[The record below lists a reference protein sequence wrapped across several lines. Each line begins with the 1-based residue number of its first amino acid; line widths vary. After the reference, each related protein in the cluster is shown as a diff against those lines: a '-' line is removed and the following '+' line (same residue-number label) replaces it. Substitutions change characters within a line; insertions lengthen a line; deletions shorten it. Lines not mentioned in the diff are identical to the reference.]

1 MFYLFGV
8 QESWRAAT
16 SQHHALARHFQEQ
29 IYSATWPFF
38 AFSVLHGFALIRRGE
53 RPQEV
58 RLELHL
64 DYSIP
69 ALLLSNYTGKA
80 CEEITTLNWITSD
93 KEHLIIFRWFLTR
106 HIQTII
112 LNNDWMWI
120 NESKYLQSNTY
131 NGFLYPVA
139 VRCSVFL
146 GSTSHSLTS
155 FFFHKAKNILLFLP
169 WSFQSQTMWDHRQEF
184 PCL

>member
-29 IYSATWPFF
+29 VYSATWPFF
-38 AFSVLHGFALIRRGE
+38 AFSALHGFALIRRGE

-139 VRCSVFL
+139 VHCSVFL

-155 FFFHKAKNILLFLP
+155 FFFP
-169 WSFQSQTMWDHRQEF
+169 QS
-184 PCL
+184 